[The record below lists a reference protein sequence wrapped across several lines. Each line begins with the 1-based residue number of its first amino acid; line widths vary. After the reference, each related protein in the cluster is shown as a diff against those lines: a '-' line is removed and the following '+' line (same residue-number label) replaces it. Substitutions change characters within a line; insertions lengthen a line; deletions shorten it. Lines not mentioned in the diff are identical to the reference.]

1 MIPAC
6 FETFAMNAELG
17 SFVLS
22 EQVQSNTFEEGEI
35 LGRMFLPFAIQ
46 VFAETDIQSP
56 MQFVFDAPVL
66 AYRSVQLDGI
76 RRETGDVIAGLSF
89 RDPGSFVIALSLNPY
104 QPAQAGPFLRL
115 FQQT

>member
-1 MIPAC
+1 MPSLEVLSCRSKFKAIRLRREKFWAAC
-6 FETFAMNAELG
+6 FCRLR
-17 SFVLS
+17 SRS
-22 EQVQSNTFEEGEI
+22 S
-35 LGRMFLPFAIQ
+35 
-46 VFAETDIQSP
+46 ETDIQSP

-76 RRETGDVIAGLSF
+76 RRETGDVIAGLWF